1 MSIMKKILAAWKKFK
16 RCKKK
21 KERKKGEKWR
31 KHDFWDLLWTG
42 RKHSSLLLPSPSVH
56 WDSAERVAS
65 PPLLWELLRPGH
77 CSTTHSWSPPARD
90 RPPRPPRRAPPHP
103 LPSSEL
109 GAPRW
114 LPCCHALSL
123 HDLPSPVTPTPS
135 ARWRWLPHVQLRSD
149 LNETLIALQLPTS
162 LLHLVAHSN
171 VTSFCERGLPSEPM
185 SVPIARSNHSLH
197 PLTMS
202 PRHVRR

>member
-1 MSIMKKILAAWKKFK
+1 MISGICYEQEENTVL
-16 RCKKK
+16 CCC
-21 KERKKGEKWR
+21 
-31 KHDFWDLLWTG
+31 
-42 RKHSSLLLPSPSVH
+42 P
-56 WDSAERVAS
+56 
-65 PPLLWELLRPGH
+65 PPLSTGTRQRGWLLRLFCENCSAPVTAAPRTPGL
-77 CSTTHSWSPPARD
+77 PQPAD

-185 SVPIARSNHSLH
+185 SAPIARSNHSLH

>member
-1 MSIMKKILAAWKKFK
+1 MISGICYEQEENTVLCCCPPPLSTGTRQRGWLASASSV
-16 RCKKK
+16 RTAPP
-21 KERKKGEKWR
+21 RSLQ
-31 KHDFWDLLWTG
+31 HHALLV
-42 RKHSSLLLPSPSVH
+42 SPSP
-56 WDSAERVAS
+56 
-65 PPLLWELLRPGH
+65 RP
-77 CSTTHSWSPPARD
+77 S
-90 RPPRPPRRAPPHP
+90 PRPPRRAPPHP

-185 SVPIARSNHSLH
+185 SAPIARSNHSLH